1 MKHRILSFICLLSL
15 VTALFVP
22 SVFATTPCY
31 PEKVVFDSAD
41 LMDAGEEQSLQ
52 TVLHQAWESADCGFY
67 FATYELS
74 DVLNA
79 GGREYL
85 GELFLSQL
93 GFSENTDLVILTVY
107 RNGLSYYYDFFTF
120 GDAEDRI
127 SQKEV
132 DYLLDLDAVY
142 DNIKGGRLA
151 EGAGALFEL
160 APQAYE
166 GRVGVSYL
174 IIGTVALGIALV
186 IGLVSC
192 VCVYASY
199 KKKNKSV
206 DYPLDRFAKLEL
218 TAQNDVFVGSFVT
231 KRVIQSGN
239 GGGRSGGGGGG
250 GGHRGGR

>member
-1 MKHRILSFICLLSL
+1 MKHRILSVVCLLVL
-15 VTALFVP
+15 VVALFVP
-22 SVFATTPCY
+22 SAFATTSCY
-31 PEKVVFDSAD
+31 PEKIIFDSAD
-41 LMDAGEEQSLQ
+41 LLDADEEQSLQ
-52 TVLHQAWESADCGFY
+52 RILQEAWENADCAFY

-74 DVLNA
+74 DVLAA
-79 GGREYL
+79 GGRENLDRVFLRDL
-85 GELFLSQL
+85 GLS
-93 GFSENTDLVILTVY
+93 GTTDMVLLTVHQ
-107 RNGLSYYYDFFTF
+107 NGLSYYYDLFTL
-120 GDAEDRI
+120 GDAYDRI

-142 DNIKGGRLA
+142 DNIKAGQVGLGA
-151 EGAGALFEL
+151 EALFEM

-174 IIGTVALGIALV
+174 VIGVVAFCIALV
-186 IGLVSC
+186 IGVISC

-199 KKKNKSV
+199 KSKNKSV

-239 GGGRSGGGGGG
+239 SGGRSGGGGGG